1 MTKVTLIYLLVLKE
15 ILLRNCFRVTS
26 IKKNGDLIEL
36 TLHHIFLVEKT
47 GLPVYS
53 MCIDH
58 PSEECALGMIDD
70 SLAAGFI
77 AAIKSFGDEVGFKNI
92 QRIDSNNFR
101 LLFDFSDDAILVFET
116 SPKDS
121 IRRYKKMMNKSTN
134 FLNNA
139 YYEGFTRL
147 ESQKIKFLGRFSSFL
162 DNFKQIRDKGSDYTQ
177 SRAEFFKIFLAKIK
191 EKLGL

>member
-1 MTKVTLIYLLVLKE
+1 
-15 ILLRNCFRVTS
+15 
-26 IKKNGDLIEL
+26 
-36 TLHHIFLVEKT
+36 
-47 GLPVYS
+47 

-58 PSEECALGMIDD
+58 PHEEGQCALGMIDD

-77 AAIKSFGDEVGFKNI
+77 AAIKSFGDEVGFKDI

-121 IRRYKKMMNKSTN
+121 LRRYRKMMNKSTD

-147 ESQKIKFLGRFSSFL
+147 ESQKVKFIGRFAGFL
-162 DNFKQIRDKGSDYTQ
+162 DQFKQIRDKGTDYTP
-177 SRAEFFKIFLAKIK
+177 SRAEFFKNFLARIK

>member
-1 MTKVTLIYLLVLKE
+1 M
-15 ILLRNCFRVTS
+15 
-26 IKKNGDLIEL
+26 
-36 TLHHIFLVEKT
+36 TLHHIFVLEKS
-47 GLPVYS
+47 GLPVQS
-53 MCIDH
+53 LCIDH

-77 AAIKSFGDEVGFKNI
+77 AAIKSFGDEVGFKDI
-92 QRIDSNNFR
+92 QRIDSNTFR

-121 IRRYKKMMNKSTN
+121 VRRYTKMMNKSTT
-134 FLNNA
+134 FLNDA

-147 ESQKIKFLGRFSSFL
+147 ESQKIKFLGRFSGFL
-162 DNFKQIRDKGSDYTQ
+162 DNFKQIRDKGPDYTLT
-177 SRAEFFKIFLAKIK
+177 RAEFFKNFLKKIK